1 MNIGWPDLGGALLWI
16 AVGLFVCAG
25 AIALLAWDARRR
37 KSPAV
42 FVEVAA
48 AVGRVW
54 LALVALATLVT
65 AWGGLSGG
73 DTWIKDLP
81 VSLAWPDQL
90 ACEQTIPVSASTG
103 LVCAHVDTADV
114 TIAALSLG
122 TRAVLTLGDVLAMT
136 LLALPAVLLVV
147 VCGQALKGAPFSR
160 TVSRWLFIAAIVV
173 LVAGLGADIAGSVGR
188 ALAAA
193 EVLPPPGGGAV
204 TSTGISRIT
213 VPFWPIGAAL
223 GLGALGIVF
232 RRGAVLQR
240 ETEGLV

>member
-1 MNIGWPDLGGALLWI
+1 MNIGWPDLGGALLGI
-16 AVGLFVCAG
+16 ALGLLVCAG

-48 AVGRVW
+48 AVGRMW
-54 LALVALATLVT
+54 LALVALATVLTV
-65 AWGGLSGG
+65 WQGLSGG

-81 VSLAWPDQL
+81 VSLAWPEPL
-90 ACEQTIPVSASTG
+90 ACEQPVPPPSTG

-114 TIAALSLG
+114 TIAALGLG
-122 TRAVLTLGDVLAMT
+122 TRAVLALGDALAMV

-160 TVSRWLFIAAIVV
+160 TVSRWLFVCAAVV
-173 LVAGLGADIAGSVGR
+173 LIAGLGADFAGSVGR
-188 ALAAA
+188 ALAAG
-193 EVLPPPGGGAV
+193 EILPPPGDGAV
-204 TSTGISRIT
+204 TSTGISYVT

-223 GLGALGIVF
+223 GLGALAIVF